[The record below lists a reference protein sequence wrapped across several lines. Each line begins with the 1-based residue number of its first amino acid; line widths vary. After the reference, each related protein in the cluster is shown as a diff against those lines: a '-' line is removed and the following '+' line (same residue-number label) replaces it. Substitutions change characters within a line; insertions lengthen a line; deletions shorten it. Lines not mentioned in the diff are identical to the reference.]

1 MVSDL
6 FKASQFDQFLNNL
19 FQTIYLKLK
28 EIAIPSEQSAPKN
41 YHNIEECI
49 YVCFCTTISAGKW
62 GNFIVSRLQTD
73 KTINCKERGNNNQNK
88 IKSSS
93 KRLRFSK
100 DLYSIFKSLD
110 SATIINLY

>member
-41 YHNIEECI
+41 SHNIEVCI

-73 KTINCKERGNNNQNK
+73 KTINCKGRGNNNQNK
-88 IKSSS
+88 TKLNL
-93 KRLRFSK
+93 LRK
-100 DLYSIFKSLD
+100 G
-110 SATIINLY
+110 